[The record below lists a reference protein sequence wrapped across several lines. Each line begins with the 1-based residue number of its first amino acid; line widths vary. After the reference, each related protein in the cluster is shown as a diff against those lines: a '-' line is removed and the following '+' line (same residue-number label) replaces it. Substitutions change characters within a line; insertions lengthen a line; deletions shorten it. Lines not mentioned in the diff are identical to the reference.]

1 VQVPLRPITRETVRA
16 VTRLSVAPGR
26 EHFVA
31 PNAVSLSQALFSD
44 EAWCRAIHAD
54 DEKGGFVMLANDIV
68 LVRELAS

>member
-1 VQVPLRPITRETVRA
+1 
-16 VTRLSVAPGR
+16 
-26 EHFVA
+26 VA